1 MQKREK
7 WELVLLA
14 LYAEAIGCG
23 SFAEVTAKTM
33 DMGGGEFGWTL
44 YALQMRGLITGCRF
58 QPPQP
63 SSAGNLM
70 GVLRDGLMLTPQGFQ
85 QAEALLD
92 GALCSNFQ
100 FDRSG
105 REATWNPGG
114 IPTSRK
120 TTAARLHAV
129 WEILRDTGCA
139 VMASV
144 VYSWLQ

>member
-85 QAEALLD
+85 QAEALLSD
-92 GALCSNFQ
+92 
-100 FDRSG
+100 
-105 REATWNPGG
+105 
-114 IPTSRK
+114 RK

>member
-23 SFAEVTAKTM
+23 SFAEVTARTM
-33 DMGGGEFGWTL
+33 DIGGGEFGWTL

-85 QAEALLD
+85 QAETLL
-92 GALCSNFQ
+92 
-100 FDRSG
+100 SG
-105 REATWNPGG
+105 RG
-114 IPTSRK
+114 

-144 VYSWLQ
+144 VYGWLQ